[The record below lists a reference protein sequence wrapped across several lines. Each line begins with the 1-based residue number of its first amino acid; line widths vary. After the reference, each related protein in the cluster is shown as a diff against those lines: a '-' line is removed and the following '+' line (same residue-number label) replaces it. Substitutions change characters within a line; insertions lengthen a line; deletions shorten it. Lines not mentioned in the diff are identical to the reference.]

1 MSQPSPSAD
10 DSRLRTG
17 LGKLMGQVSVI
28 ATIPTN
34 YKPLLGVACVGEAET
49 WIYGNNKTITRT
61 DIHGTVR
68 DTVTTPCLQFPGGIS
83 VNKGREL
90 IYSDHDRGT
99 LKIVRHG
106 KFETLITAPWG
117 WTPWKLCC
125 TCSGDILV
133 HMYKGTGPQ
142 TKNKIIRYQGQTIT
156 QKINKDRQGS
166 PIFNDGTYP
175 LNMSENNNGDVC
187 VSDANADTVVVVNKP
202 GRVRFRY
209 DGTQARPKKAF
220 GHRGIVTDALSQII
234 VADCNNNCL
243 HILDQNGQ
251 FLRCVDYCVL
261 EKPYGLSID
270 CEGKLWVGSERG
282 DIKVIKYLD

>member
-1 MSQPSPSAD
+1 
-10 DSRLRTG
+10 
-17 LGKLMGQVSVI
+17 
-28 ATIPTN
+28 
-34 YKPLLGVACVGEAET
+34 
-49 WIYGNNKTITRT
+49 
-61 DIHGTVR
+61 
-68 DTVTTPCLQFPGGIS
+68 
-83 VNKGREL
+83 
-90 IYSDHDRGT
+90 
-99 LKIVRHG
+99 
-106 KFETLITAPWG
+106 
-117 WTPWKLCC
+117 
-125 TCSGDILV
+125 
-133 HMYKGTGPQ
+133 MYKGTGPQ

-166 PIFNDGTYP
+166 PIFKDGTYP

-220 GHRGIVTDALSQII
+220 GPRGIVTDALSQII

-251 FLRCVDYCVL
+251 FLRCVDDCGL